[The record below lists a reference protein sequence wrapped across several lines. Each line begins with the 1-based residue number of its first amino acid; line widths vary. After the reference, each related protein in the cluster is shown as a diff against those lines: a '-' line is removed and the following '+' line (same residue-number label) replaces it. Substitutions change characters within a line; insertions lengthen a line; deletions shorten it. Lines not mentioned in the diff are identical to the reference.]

1 MTDAPR
7 FDLGVGILPI
17 PDGLDRQRRLR
28 LSLIIGVDNDPA
40 VLKRADLAHWPA
52 AIAALAGAQP
62 GAPAPGLKLMFYGTD
77 RKPLHSRPL
86 DNYELHPSIRMAD
99 VRAGADRIWADMFP
113 PDELQILH
121 QYLLGRKSLQ
131 KADKLALAST
141 VRDYRAART
150 IDRITE
156 MRAVCIASTFMVR
169 AIADEHRAAWRSGV
183 RPAAKGR
190 QMQAYADASTPFRF
204 QMDRNFLNALSSLV
218 AGRPPAEQQVP
229 LPAGNKT
236 VWLPVWQLN
245 DIDQT
250 DRVRAYLKE
259 LKADFD
265 ENRFAAPEES
275 LPDALTAARDFIKL
289 QNASPRKAVEALLL
303 DEEPEERPRGNAP
316 PDIEMPGAR
325 TRLSTLFSMAATEFL
340 NTFGPARPPQTFV
353 YKTLDETARQAA
365 DEEERIKDIA
375 AKFTGIQ
382 ARPTLA
388 KMLNFIVDITVPV
401 PRAPNGSF
409 PRHGYVQVYFAGESP
424 DNAALVAFAY
434 ADAAHEFRPRSVKEA
449 ARAAA
454 SAPTAALGL
463 PLKNGLV
470 DLDPARFTASCVD
483 VHSLI
488 NSSRVRLQE
497 LYQADLNAGDSR
509 DNSPRLMEER
519 GRGIQLIDNGAM
531 KAEMAR
537 QLQDSKRGRAFIHA
551 EELVTGYRVFVRRQ
565 MPGKGPGKW
574 RTLMA
579 RRVHYDPI
587 RREYAGRLDGERR
600 SWQPYD
606 EFHEREHGTIK
617 PVPRIGPPQPG
628 MEKPLVPPSHLFTW
642 LGESLGVPAGDGG
655 KLLSCEESERE
666 RRRVGI
672 GITYDYPR
680 GETYR
685 VPALRIDN
693 SYEFALAPVYLHGGG
708 PVLEHVAAVT
718 NARLAATLSARFS
731 RPNDVQAPLMLVAPD
746 DRLFSH
752 RSRHPNEHID
762 RVVLRSG
769 AGQDTRHAQRFLVP
783 PRIDFTSAE
792 QYGLL
797 DASDRDKPYGAFR
810 QFSQDKESGDFVQK
824 KTHGGDKS
832 QLYVLQASSGAAPEV
847 GYFPDPLA
855 RNLGVA
861 FERND
866 KVPAGFPDRVPTL
879 SFWPAHRHGD
889 FRACLKAVPIE
900 LALRRWDGQQ
910 RGADIVAEDLGGT
923 TPGPRLSIPRLTIR
937 LAPAEEASLWT
948 WCWPDLLDLA
958 RTRPELTTMMFA
970 AFIRSGHK
978 LATKMIRG
986 VKSARGTSEPPPARG
1001 LLQAMVVDGTLVEDQ
1016 AQTTAWIM
1024 QRLLSSPDARNV
1036 DQPASST
1043 ELERAIAEMLSG
1055 AERILFQ
1062 YLPLNGVTGW
1072 RKIQLVHAVAK
1083 PRWIPQAPLQGNHRS
1098 IVAFRLLPGVTIAQ
1112 HLAQLAKVGNA
1123 ELHDSDQQGGNRIAF
1138 AGSLLFDRAST
1149 GSVRVEGNWPQLDHA
1164 LAIRKEPGPGG
1175 GEHYVDRPPRAD
1187 QVLFELRDIPRDA
1200 GNADE
1205 DVLDLLRD
1213 ETGKLRELFSQSQS
1227 SGTAATAARRINL
1240 RIVATSRFTNDF
1252 LDDEVRPDAPER
1264 GAEVLGKFEVES
1276 RPYLR
1281 NTAAAPDT
1289 STAQIEI
1296 LLKATVRPPPPVVTR
1311 YEFIAPEQRLR
1322 VSDDHLIVRKHYFPR
1337 LYLDESWRVSGPDE
1351 LLAIAFAP
1359 AGAIRH
1365 QPYDPA
1371 QPASELGS
1379 GPLEPSAVLD
1389 PHYADELARFLAR
1402 PDDVGLLPKLDCAK
1416 PDPSPLCTSPTRDD
1430 LAFVTRWGADPTA
1443 KPTGRMEALIS
1454 PDRFSGH
1461 CASLSTISMPLP
1473 ATPSGDPPPKAR
1485 LAVGVLLYKPQLEDS
1500 TGRWYVDIGIDAGP
1514 SHAPFVRLAL
1524 ARYQPDAIAGC
1535 EMSAPLLLDPL
1546 RIPAPRTVEV
1556 RHPAGKPIV
1565 ASVYGA
1571 GYLRRAPYGV
1581 VQALRHLTDMP
1592 LQSMELMRMAD
1603 TAPQGWLQAQGL
1615 DGVPLKNGMVQPVPF
1630 GPMLYWRYQFEPP
1643 PANRKQNY
1651 ALVIDEIEMHVPDSE
1666 FDDTNAKKESGAS
1679 KSKAIPQL
1687 VAKPGYFSLT
1697 VEI

>member
-7 FDLGVGILPI
+7 FELGVGILPI
-17 PDGLDRQRRLR
+17 PDGLARPGRLR
-28 LSLIIGVDNDPA
+28 LSLIIGVDNGRA

-52 AIAALAGAQP
+52 AIAALAGAHP
-62 GAPAPGLKLMFYGTD
+62 GAPARGLQLMFYGAD

-113 PDELQILH
+113 PDEVPILH
-121 QYLLGRKSLQ
+121 QYLLERKSLQ
-131 KADKLALAST
+131 KLDMLALAST
-141 VRDYRAART
+141 VRDYRAANT
-150 IDRITE
+150 INVITE
-156 MRAVCIASTFMVR
+156 MRSVCIASTFMVR
-169 AIADEHRAAWRSGV
+169 AIADEHQAAWRSGA
-183 RPAAKGR
+183 RPAVKGR

-204 QMDRNFLNALSSLV
+204 QMGRTLLDAMASPV

-229 LPAGNKT
+229 FHVNSKAVSVPM
-236 VWLPVWQLN
+236 WQLN
-245 DIDQT
+245 AIEQT
-250 DRVRAYLKE
+250 DRVRGYLKE

-265 ENRFAAPEES
+265 EKRFVPHEAPS
-275 LPDALTAARDFIKL
+275 PDAITAARAFIAQKGP
-289 QNASPRKAVEALLL
+289 ARKAIEALLL
-303 DEEPEERPRGNAP
+303 DEKPEPGPRRSEEPKVKMP
-316 PDIEMPGAR
+316 PSE
-325 TRLSTLFSMAATEFL
+325 TLLSASFSLAAAEFL
-340 NTFGPARPPQTFV
+340 DTFGPARPPQTLV
-353 YKTLDETARQAA
+353 YKTLDDAARQAA
-365 DEEERIKDIA
+365 DEQERAKDIA

-382 ARPTLA
+382 AKPTLA

-401 PRAPNGSF
+401 PLAPNGSF

-424 DNAALVAFAY
+424 DNAALVAFTY
-434 ADAAHEFRPRSVKEA
+434 IGTSDEFRPGSVKEVPPETD
-449 ARAAA
+449 

-463 PLKNGLV
+463 PLENGLV
-470 DLDPARFTASCVD
+470 NLDPARFTASCVD

-497 LYQADLNAGDSR
+497 RYQADLNAGDSR

-537 QLQDSKRGRAFIHA
+537 QLQETKRGRAFIHA

-587 RREYAGRLDGERR
+587 RREYASRLDGERR
-600 SWQPYD
+600 SWQPYN

-628 MEKPLVPPSHLFTW
+628 REKPLVPPSHLFTW

-655 KLLSCEESERE
+655 RLLSCEESARE

-708 PVLEHVAAVT
+708 PVLERVAAVT
-718 NARLAATLSARFS
+718 NARLAATLSTPFS
-731 RPNDVQAPLMLVAPD
+731 RPNDVQAPLMLAAPD

-752 RSRHPNEHID
+752 RSRRPNEHID

-769 AGQDTRHAQRFLVP
+769 TAQDTRHAQRFLVP

-810 QFSQDKESGDFVQK
+810 QFGQDKESGDFVQK

-832 QLYVLQASSGAAPEV
+832 QLYVLQASSGSAPEV

-866 KVPAGFPDRVPTL
+866 KVPPGFPDRVPTL
-879 SFWPAHRHGD
+879 SFWPAHRPGD
-889 FRACLKAVPIE
+889 FKACLKAVPIE
-900 LALRRWDGQQ
+900 LAFRRWDGQQ
-910 RGADIVAEDLGGT
+910 RGADIVAEESGGT

-937 LAPAEEASLWT
+937 LAPAEELNLWT
-948 WCWPDLLDLA
+948 WCWPDLLYLA
-958 RTRPELTTMMFA
+958 RTRPELTTLMFA

-978 LATKMIRG
+978 LATRMIRG
-986 VKSARGTSEPPPARG
+986 VKSARATTEEPPAPG
-1001 LLQAMVVDGTLVEDQ
+1001 LLQAMVEDGSLVKDQ
-1016 AQTTAWIM
+1016 AQATDWIM

-1036 DQPASST
+1036 DQAAPTS
-1043 ELERAIAEMLSG
+1043 ELEQAFADMLSG
-1055 AERILFQ
+1055 SERILFQ

-1072 RKIQLVHAVAK
+1072 RKIQVVHAVAK
-1083 PRWIPQAPLQGNHRS
+1083 PRWVPQAPLLGNHRS
-1098 IVAFRLLPGVTIAQ
+1098 IIAFRLLPGMTIAQ
-1112 HLAQLAKVGNA
+1112 HLANLAKLGKD
-1123 ELHDSDQQGGNRIAF
+1123 ELHDSDQPGGNKIAF

-1149 GSVRVEGNWPQLDHA
+1149 GAVRVEGNWPQLDHA
-1164 LAIRKEPGPGG
+1164 LAIRKEPRLGG

-1200 GNADE
+1200 GVADE
-1205 DVLDLLRD
+1205 NVLNLLRD
-1213 ETGKLRELFSQSQS
+1213 ETGKLRELFSKSQS

-1252 LDDEVRPDAPER
+1252 LDDDVRPDAPER

-1281 NTAAAPDT
+1281 NTAAAAET

-1296 LLKATVRPPPPVVTR
+1296 LLKATVRPPPPVVTK

-1359 AGAIRH
+1359 AGVVQH
-1365 QPYDPA
+1365 QPYDPTR
-1371 QPASELGS
+1371 PASELGS

-1389 PHYADELARFLAR
+1389 PQYADELARFLTK
-1402 PDDVGLLPKLDCAK
+1402 PDDIGLLPKIDCAK
-1416 PDPSPLCTSPTRDD
+1416 PDPSPLCKSPNPDD

-1443 KPTGRMEALIS
+1443 KPMGRMEALIS

-1461 CASLSTISMPLP
+1461 CASLSSISMPFP
-1473 ATPSGDPPPKAR
+1473 NTQPGDPLSKAKVS
-1485 LAVGVLLYKPQLEDS
+1485 VGVLLYKPQLEAS
-1500 TGRWYVDIGIDAGP
+1500 TGRWYVDVGIDAGP

-1524 ARYQPDAIAGC
+1524 ARYQPDAIFGC
-1535 EMSAPLLLDPL
+1535 EMSTPLLLDPL

-1571 GYLRRAPYGV
+1571 GYLRREPHGV

-1603 TAPQGWLQAQGL
+1603 IAPHGWLQAQGL
-1615 DGVPLKNGMVQPVPF
+1615 DGVPLKNGVVQPVPF
-1630 GPMLYWRYQFEPP
+1630 GPMLYWRYQFDPP
-1643 PANRKQNY
+1643 PANRQQRY

-1666 FDDTNAKKESGAS
+1666 FDDTNAKKNSGAS
-1679 KSKAIPQL
+1679 KSKAVPQL
-1687 VAKPGYFSLT
+1687 VATPAFFSLT